1 MFLKRRCVFIIIN
14 NQKIEVSWNQS
25 TKDWY
30 IQRGYNFTKYRD
42 KFVVNVNDLPEG
54 STYKILIKCDY
65 CGKEYKKPYREYLKQ
80 LVKFPKN
87 ACVNCA
93 GKKLKDV
100 LSLHKKCYY
109 DEFNDLCNENGYVPI
124 SQLDDYVNAT
134 SDLFIECPK
143 HKIQKTN
150 YIRVKQG
157 RFCPLCGY
165 EFGASKNKKNILQVI
180 KAVKDKGDEILNPEK
195 YVNMKTNNLKIKCKL
210 CNNVWTTSLA
220 SLCSSDGLCP
230 DCGIKKCAKS
240 NMLSSSTVTHIISSK
255 NNNILLNPEDYK
267 GNNIRNLKVKCKC
280 GNVYTVSLANYVYND
295 VIRCPQC
302 TKKESRGERII
313 REFLEANKINFQ
325 QEQRFSDCV
334 DKRTLPFDFYLPEYN
349 TCIEFDGQHHYFP
362 IYNDDIHFEIT
373 KKHDK
378 IKTQYC
384 DNNNIKLIRIPYWQ
398 GENINSILQK
408 ELCI

>member
-1 MFLKRRCVFIIIN
+1 MKYNYEWVSSLKNNTEFRSYPLQFANLKRIEKNNVIYIFDEVGTGKTITSGLMASHYVYNTYDNSFDKPNNYLDALVITIN
-14 NQKIEVSWNQS
+14 SN
-25 TKDWY
+25 
-30 IQRGYNFTKYRD
+30 
-42 KFVVNVNDLPEG
+42 
-54 STYKILIKCDY
+54 
-65 CGKEYKKPYREYLKQ
+65 
-80 LVKFPKN
+80 
-87 ACVNCA
+87 
-93 GKKLKDV
+93 
-100 LSLHKKCYY
+100 
-109 DEFNDLCNENGYVPI
+109 
-124 SQLDDYVNAT
+124 
-134 SDLFIECPK
+134 
-143 HKIQKTN
+143 
-150 YIRVKQG
+150 
-157 RFCPLCGY
+157 
-165 EFGASKNKKNILQVI
+165 
-180 KAVKDKGDEILNPEK
+180 VKDEENKGFEGK
-195 YVNMKTNNLKIKCKL
+195 WRNLLGFK
-210 CNNVWTTSLA
+210 N
-220 SLCSSDGLCP
+220 
-230 DCGIKKCAKS
+230 GI
-240 NMLSSSTVTHIISSK
+240 N
-255 NNNILLNPEDYK
+255 YK